1 MNKQTQNK
9 TNNKKLFVDLSV
21 VRLCLLVS
29 LLSKSLRLLDGEQ
42 ELLSELFQASV
53 GRQIQTIEA
62 EEEETELHLSV
73 DLQMELQGDIY
84 LFFFKRSQAAHSS
97 NRGSEILIFIF
108 SPCSN
113 RFKSYLP
120 CSVALIHFRSCVF
133 LAEITFVAEILSES
147 TSLNFNC
154 LFLSPLKR
162 EFPSK
167 CSRSVTAKIQ
177 ASSPDTNPGGEGD
190 RGAVLRW

>member
-62 EEEETELHLSV
+62 EEETELHLSV
-73 DLQMELQGDIY
+73 DLQMELQGDSY
-84 LFFFKRSQAAHSS
+84 LFF
-97 NRGSEILIFIF
+97 
-108 SPCSN
+108 
-113 RFKSYLP
+113 
-120 CSVALIHFRSCVF
+120 
-133 LAEITFVAEILSES
+133 
-147 TSLNFNC
+147 
-154 LFLSPLKR
+154 
-162 EFPSK
+162 
-167 CSRSVTAKIQ
+167 
-177 ASSPDTNPGGEGD
+177 
-190 RGAVLRW
+190 

>member
-84 LFFFKRSQAAHSS
+84 LFFLNAPRLLTAQTEEVKSWF
-97 NRGSEILIFIF
+97 LF
-108 SPCSN
+108 SP
-113 RFKSYLP
+113 P
-120 CSVALIHFRSCVF
+120 VV
-133 LAEITFVAEILSES
+133 TV
-147 TSLNFNC
+147 LNPTC
-154 LFLSPLKR
+154 PAQWL
-162 EFPSK
+162 
-167 CSRSVTAKIQ
+167 
-177 ASSPDTNPGGEGD
+177 
-190 RGAVLRW
+190 

>member
-84 LFFFKRSQAAHSS
+84 LFFKRSQAAHSS
-97 NRGSEILIFIF
+97 NRGSEIQIFIF
-108 SPCSN
+108 PPVGTVLI
-113 RFKSYLP
+113 LP
-120 CSVALIHFRSCVF
+120 AQWF
-133 LAEITFVAEILSES
+133 
-147 TSLNFNC
+147 
-154 LFLSPLKR
+154 
-162 EFPSK
+162 
-167 CSRSVTAKIQ
+167 
-177 ASSPDTNPGGEGD
+177 
-190 RGAVLRW
+190 

>member
-84 LFFFKRSQAAHSS
+84 LFFKRSQAAHSS

-108 SPCSN
+108 P
-113 RFKSYLP
+113 P
-120 CSVALIHFRSCVF
+120 VGTV
-133 LAEITFVAEILSES
+133 
-147 TSLNFNC
+147 LNPTCPAQWF
-154 LFLSPLKR
+154 
-162 EFPSK
+162 
-167 CSRSVTAKIQ
+167 
-177 ASSPDTNPGGEGD
+177 
-190 RGAVLRW
+190 

>member
-84 LFFFKRSQAAHSS
+84 LFFKRSQAAHSS
-97 NRGSEILIFIF
+97 NRGSEIRIFIF
-108 SPCSN
+108 PPVGTVLNPTC
-113 RFKSYLP
+113 P
-120 CSVALIHFRSCVF
+120 VVLIHFRSCVF
-133 LAEITFVAEILSES
+133 LAEITFAAEILSES

-167 CSRSVTAKIQ
+167 CSRSVTTKIQ

>member
-84 LFFFKRSQAAHSS
+84 LFFKRSQAAHSS
-97 NRGSEILIFIF
+97 NRGSEIRIFIF
-108 SPCSN
+108 PPVGTVLNPTC
-113 RFKSYLP
+113 P
-120 CSVALIHFRSCVF
+120 VVLIHFRSCVF
-133 LAEITFVAEILSES
+133 LAEITFAAKNPVRVHVLKFQLSFSFSFKTRIPFEM
-147 TSLNFNC
+147 
-154 LFLSPLKR
+154 
-162 EFPSK
+162 
-167 CSRSVTAKIQ
+167 
-177 ASSPDTNPGGEGD
+177 
-190 RGAVLRW
+190 